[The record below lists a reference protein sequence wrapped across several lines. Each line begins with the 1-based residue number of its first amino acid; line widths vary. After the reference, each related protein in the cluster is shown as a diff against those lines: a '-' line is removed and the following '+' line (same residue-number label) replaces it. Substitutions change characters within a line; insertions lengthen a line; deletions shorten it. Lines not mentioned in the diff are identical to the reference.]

1 MRDDDPRLERSQP
14 EACLIGK
21 RLRADEAPDREGDG
35 LSVGVERPRGVRPAR
50 LRWVAKRS
58 RGDPQR
64 FDQCVAARLAELDV
78 EPEEASLRAQGGD
91 ARSLIGI
98 EPVQDFDHALADYGR
113 LRTAQ
118 QRA

>member
-1 MRDDDPRLERSQP
+1 MTTTRVLERSQP
-14 EACLIGK
+14 EAGLVGT
-21 RLRADEAPDREGDG
+21 RLGADVAPEREGDG
-35 LSVGVERPRGVRPAR
+35 LSVGVERPRGVRAAR
-50 LRWVAKRS
+50 LRWVAKRA

-91 ARSLIGI
+91 ALSLSGI
-98 EPVQDFDHALADYGR
+98 EPVQDLGHALAGYGR